1 MFAPLRTAPGVALLA
16 LTLAAC
22 GGDGA
27 EPAPADAGADANA
40 GDASAR
46 DAEPA
51 DAGSMSADAD
61 AEECVEPAP
70 ACVGPCA
77 LRFFN
82 VDPLRPNVLSISV
95 ENTVEA
101 PMEIVD
107 VRLLPSSDKLRL
119 SESWFGYMERAGA
132 GTWEP
137 SEDGLGFDA
146 PGQPVPV
153 LPGERFT
160 VDVTFDEHPDGT
172 GCPES
177 GNGACG
183 SLEISVASCEGLP
196 AVVSVVIQ
204 R

>member
-107 VRLLPSSDKLRL
+107 VRLLP
-119 SESWFGYMERAGA
+119 FGQAAPLGELVRVHGARGA

-172 GCPES
+172 GCPRA
-177 GNGACG
+177 GTARAGASRSTWRAARG
-183 SLEISVASCEGLP
+183 SPPSSR
-196 AVVSVVIQ
+196 S
-204 R
+204 